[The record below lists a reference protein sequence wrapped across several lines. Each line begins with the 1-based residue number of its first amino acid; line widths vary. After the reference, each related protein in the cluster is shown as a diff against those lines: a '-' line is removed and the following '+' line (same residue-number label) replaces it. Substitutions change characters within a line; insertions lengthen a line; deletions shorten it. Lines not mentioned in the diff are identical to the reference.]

1 VDNRSKRRRE
11 KGRLFQDFSGFALQ
25 YHEQTAHKISPQLA
39 LAAFQFLSSS
49 IDLFKTELISNNV
62 LRRLMQQ
69 SQIIRFIRV
78 NKEKSEFHPAETLIF
93 QQVNYWEKSFIRF
106 LFIF

>member
-1 VDNRSKRRRE
+1 
-11 KGRLFQDFSGFALQ
+11 
-25 YHEQTAHKISPQLA
+25 
-39 LAAFQFLSSS
+39 
-49 IDLFKTELISNNV
+49 
-62 LRRLMQQ
+62 MQQ

-78 NKEKSEFHPAETLIF
+78 NKEKSELHPAETLIF